1 MWRNHTKLLSARLM
15 SEFYV
20 PIDAAIVD
28 FSKHLN
34 ANPRTFLSSKFGDGK
49 SFFLQKMKEEQ
60 GLNNEYEFLTIY
72 PVNYQVVGNQDIF
85 ELIKRD
91 ILFQLMLHGMI
102 SNSVIL
108 KESEAFSWFVYMNGK
123 SLVSDLLPYIAELG
137 LEPEES
143 ATVLSA
149 MKELKLFKRAKE
161 QFNKFKNEQLATDD
175 DRIDAFL
182 EKTDS
187 HYLYDC
193 DAITKII
200 QKAIK
205 DYQRRTHKKV
215 ALIVEDLDRIDP
227 AHLFRVLN
235 VLSAHIDYG
244 YKYFVKPDASLV
256 GNKFGLDNIV
266 LVIDYNNL
274 RQIYKHFYGERTDFN
289 GYISKFLSS
298 VPFYYSLEKQS
309 YEYVVNKLSELTELN
324 EDVIKLVFSTD
335 LLIGKT
341 IREIVQSFDIATS
354 IIGSPIVKIDGRPV
368 ALNTSFV
375 RVMAIFRRL
384 KYTNY
389 EIKQRLLELKAI
401 KQELFVRYVLP
412 YAFLC
417 EKNVSGNACRICIN
431 NEDRR
436 AHQVLLRLNK
446 EIGIVSIESRW
457 MRQGHEVE
465 SNFSE
470 YIEKMFGYIA

>member
-1 MWRNHTKLLSARLM
+1 M

-20 PIDAAIVD
+20 PIDGAISD
-28 FSKHLN
+28 FSKHIS
-34 ANPRTFLSSKFGDGK
+34 ANPRTILSSKFGDGK
-49 SFFLQKMKEEQ
+49 SFFLQKLKEDEEL
-60 GLNNEYEFLTIY
+60 GAEYEFLTIY
-72 PVNYQVVGNQDIF
+72 PVNYQVVGNKDIF
-85 ELIKRD
+85 DLIKRD
-91 ILFQLMLHGMI
+91 ILFQLLLHDMVSG
-102 SNSVIL
+102 SVVL
-108 KESEAFSWFVYMNGK
+108 KDSEAFSWFVYMKGK
-123 SLVSDLLPYIAELG
+123 SLAADLLPYIAELG

-143 ATVLSA
+143 AKVLTA
-149 MKELKLFKRAKE
+149 MKGLKLFKTAKE
-161 QFNKFKNEQLATDD
+161 QFNKFKNKQLATDD

-182 EKTDS
+182 EKADS
-187 HYLYDC
+187 HYIYEC
-193 DAITKII
+193 DAITQII
-200 QKAIK
+200 QKAIR

-244 YKYFVKPDASLV
+244 YKCFVKLDTSLV

-298 VPFYYSLEKQS
+298 VPFYYSLEEQK
-309 YEYVVNKLSELTELN
+309 YEYVVNKLSELTDLN
-324 EDVIKLVFSTD
+324 ADVIKLLFSTD

-341 IREIVQSFDIATS
+341 IRDIVQSFDIATN
-354 IIGSPIVKIDGRPV
+354 IIGSPIVKIEGRPIT
-368 ALNTSFV
+368 LNTSFV

-384 KYTNY
+384 KYTNH
-389 EIKQRLLELKAI
+389 EIKQRLLDLKVA

-417 EKNVSGNACRICIN
+417 EKNVSRDECMIYIN

-436 AHQVLLRLNK
+436 AHQVQLQLNK
-446 EIGIVSIESRW
+446 EIGTASIETRY

-465 SNFSE
+465 SDFNKYIDLMFS
-470 YIEKMFGYIA
+470 YIA

>member
-1 MWRNHTKLLSARLM
+1 M
-15 SEFYV
+15 SKFYV

-34 ANPRTFLSSKFGDGK
+34 ANPRIILSSKFGDGK

-60 GLNNEYEFLTIY
+60 GLKNKYEFLTIY

-149 MKELKLFKRAKE
+149 MKGLKLFKSVKE
-161 QFNKFKNEQLATDD
+161 KFEKFKIDQLQTDD
-175 DRIDAFL
+175 ERIEAFL
-182 EKTDS
+182 KRTDS
-187 HYLYDC
+187 RFIYEC
-193 DAITKII
+193 DVITQII
-200 QKAIK
+200 QKAIN
-205 DYQRRTHKKV
+205 DFQRRTHKRV
-215 ALIVEDLDRIDP
+215 VLIVEDLDRIDP
-227 AHLFRVLN
+227 AHLFRILN
-235 VLSAHIDYG
+235 VLSAHIDYS
-244 YKYFVKPDASLV
+244 YKCFVKPDKSLI

-266 LVIDYNNL
+266 LVIDFNNL
-274 RQIYKHFYGERTDFN
+274 KRIYKHFYGEYTDFN

-298 VPFYYSLEKQS
+298 VPFVYSLEKQKC
-309 YEYVVNKLSELTELN
+309 EYVVDKLVELTELGA
-324 EDVIKLVFSTD
+324 DIIKLLFPES
-335 LLIGKT
+335 LLQSKT
-341 IREIVQSFDIATS
+341 IREIVQSFDITKS
-354 IIGSPIVKIDGRPV
+354 IVRQPIVRINRDIIL
-368 ALNTSFV
+368 LNTSFV
-375 RVMAIFRRL
+375 RVMAILRRL
-384 KYTNY
+384 KYTDG
-389 EIKQRLLELKAI
+389 EIKEKFLALKET
-401 KQELFVRYVLP
+401 KKDLFIRFILP
-412 YAFLC
+412 YAFLSQKVSHSNEC
-417 EKNVSGNACRICIN
+417 VIYINDDMKAQQVALSLNVKTGTAYISN
-431 NEDRR
+431 
-436 AHQVLLRLNK
+436 
-446 EIGIVSIESRW
+446 RW

-470 YIEKMFGYIA
+470 YIEKMFGYIV

>member
-1 MWRNHTKLLSARLM
+1 M
-15 SEFYV
+15 SDFYV

-34 ANPRTFLSSKFGDGK
+34 ANPRTIFSSKFGDGK
-49 SFFLQKMKEEQ
+49 SFFLQRMKEEQ
-60 GLNNEYEFLTIY
+60 GLKNEYEFLTIY
-72 PVNYQVVGNQDIF
+72 PVNYQVVGNKDIF
-85 ELIKRD
+85 DLIKCD
-91 ILFQLMLHGMI
+91 ILFQMLLHDMI
-102 SNSVIL
+102 SGSVAL
-108 KESEAFSWFVYMNGK
+108 KDSEAFSWFVYMKGK
-123 SLVSDLLPYIAELG
+123 SLAADLLPYIAELG

-143 ATVLSA
+143 AKVLTA
-149 MKELKLFKRAKE
+149 MKGLKLFKRAKE

-187 HYLYDC
+187 HYLYEC

-205 DYQRRTHKKV
+205 DYQRRTHKRV

-274 RQIYKHFYGERTDFN
+274 RQIYKHFYGVRTDFN

-309 YEYVVNKLSELTELN
+309 YEYVVNKLSELTALN
-324 EDVIKLVFSTD
+324 EDAIKLVFSTD

-389 EIKQRLLELKAI
+389 EIKQRLLELISYKA
-401 KQELFVRYVLP
+401 
-412 YAFLC
+412 
-417 EKNVSGNACRICIN
+417 
-431 NEDRR
+431 
-436 AHQVLLRLNK
+436 
-446 EIGIVSIESRW
+446 GIVRAICSALCFL
-457 MRQGHEVE
+457 MRKECLRERV
-465 SNFSE
+465 
-470 YIEKMFGYIA
+470 